1 MAKKLMVVIVLC
13 IMISTPVYA
22 QEPVLQVL
30 EGQTV
35 IEDMTHPNMTEIDEA
50 EKYLSEN
57 HVYVPIEIEAVCE
70 VYGPKYNIAPEL
82 LEAIIWKESRF
93 TQYAVNASGTCKGLM
108 QIHTGSH
115 KKRME
120 RLGVTDIFD
129 VTDNIRVGVD
139 YLAELLQ
146 ENDLETAI
154 MLYNGDKRAYEE
166 GYTSSYVKKILEVS
180 QALERSHFK

>member
-1 MAKKLMVVIVLC
+1 MKKIITSIL
-13 IMISTPVYA
+13 ISFIFTQSVYGA
-22 QEPVLQVL
+22 EPVLQVMN
-30 EGQTV
+30 GQTM
-35 IEDMTHPNMTEIDEA
+35 IEDMTHPDTKEIEEA
-50 EKYLSEN
+50 NKYLSEN
-57 HVYVPIEIEAVCE
+57 HVYVPIEIEGVCE
-70 VYGPKYNIAPEL
+70 VYGKKYNIAPEL

-129 VTDNIRVGVD
+129 VTSNIIVGAD
-139 YLAELLQ
+139 YLSELLQ

-166 GYTSSYVKKILEVS
+166 GYTSSYVRKILEVS